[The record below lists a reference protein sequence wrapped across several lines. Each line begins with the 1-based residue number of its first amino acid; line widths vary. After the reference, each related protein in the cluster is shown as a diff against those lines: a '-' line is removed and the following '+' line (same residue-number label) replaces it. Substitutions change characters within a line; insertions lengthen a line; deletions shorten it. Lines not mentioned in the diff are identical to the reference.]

1 MLKKMVRDLEKITK
15 SSKVDLSNC
24 HPAADLLPHIQRANY
39 RTAQW
44 KRAKMCF
51 VDVPSPSQHGWVVEN
66 THIEPV
72 WSEGPILP
80 SRLVDILA
88 GCQDNN
94 DDDDTSDD
102 EPDFDVAFS
111 SNDND
116 CNN

>member
-1 MLKKMVRDLEKITK
+1 MIFLTATLPQISPPT
-15 SSKVDLSNC
+15 
-24 HPAADLLPHIQRANY
+24 HPLGKL

-44 KRAKMCF
+44 KRAKEGF
-51 VDVPSPSQHGWVVEN
+51 VDMPSPNQHGWVVED
-66 THIEPV
+66 THIEPE

-88 GCQDNN
+88 VGQDNSDN
-94 DDDDTSDD
+94 DDTSDD

-116 CNN
+116 YNN

>member
-1 MLKKMVRDLEKITK
+1 ML
-15 SSKVDLSNC
+15 
-24 HPAADLLPHIQRANY
+24 
-39 RTAQW
+39 
-44 KRAKMCF
+44 
-51 VDVPSPSQHGWVVEN
+51 SPTQHDWVVED

-72 WSEGPILP
+72 CPILP

-88 GCQDNN
+88 GGQDNS

-116 CNN
+116 N